1 MAIWWLDLWKL
12 YFHNGPHTVQ
22 VPFHHK
28 SVDQESGVV
37 SLGPHESIPI
47 SRIFGVDQWPHVT
60 SSNRLIKLLQDRRAY
75 LICIYVNL
83 CLYYIYIHTH
93 YELLGQF
100 HLWGRWNS
108 RPFRVRKIC
117 CFPREDPGPS
127 FCFSSLERWLWVHG
141 EGGMLQRFFSRPY
154 WHAWEFIGNY
164 LGIYTYTGLWIQDY
178 GDIWSV
184 KNWKFTHRIWEF
196 RLMSP

>member
-22 VPFHHK
+22 VP
-28 SVDQESGVV
+28 
-37 SLGPHESIPI
+37 
-47 SRIFGVDQWPHVT
+47 
-60 SSNRLIKLLQDRRAY
+60 LIKNQVLFRWDHMKVYRSQEFSESMPTCDHQQPANKAVARSFRAY

-83 CLYYIYIHTH
+83 CLYYIYIYIH

-100 HLWGRWNS
+100 YLWGRWNS

-127 FCFSSLERWLWVHG
+127 FFFSSLERWLWVHG

-164 LGIYTYTGLWIQDY
+164 LGIYTYTGLWVTGLWGYLVCQKLEIHPQNL
-178 GDIWSV
+178 GV
-184 KNWKFTHRIWEF
+184 
-196 RLMSP
+196 

>member
-1 MAIWWLDLWKL
+1 MEVILSQSFTPFRCPSITNQCPAIS
-12 YFHNGPHTVQ
+12 G
-22 VPFHHK
+22 

-75 LICIYVNL
+75 IICIYVNL
-83 CLYYIYIHTH
+83 CLYYIYIYTH

-141 EGGMLQRFFSRPY
+141 EGGMLQRFFFPTLLARM
-154 WHAWEFIGNY
+154 
-164 LGIYTYTGLWIQDY
+164 GIYRKLSRYIYIYRNMNTGLWGYLVCQKLEIHPQNL
-178 GDIWSV
+178 GV
-184 KNWKFTHRIWEF
+184 
-196 RLMSP
+196 